1 MPILGQVPQGGEK
14 TATGRR
20 PGRRVDK
27 EFLSIALLVALGV
40 VLHRLEALLPLPSPW
55 VKLGLANI
63 MTLVALVFL
72 GMRAAFLVA
81 FLRVALGSIFG
92 GTFLS
97 PAFFL
102 SFAGGLSAAAVMA
115 LVYMNGKS
123 PFSMMGVCLAGA
135 CAHMAAVFFSVQFF
149 LALPNAFYALLPFF
163 FSVALFSGYLT
174 GTIANNLIGRFRRE
188 GVSLS

>member
-1 MPILGQVPQGGEK
+1 MTSLSEPPKYVEK
-14 TATGRR
+14 N
-20 PGRRVDK
+20 
-27 EFLSIALLVALGV
+27 FLSVALLVALGV

-55 VKLGLANI
+55 IKLGLANI

-72 GMRAAFLVA
+72 GPREAFLVA
-81 FLRVALGSIFG
+81 FLRVVLGSIFG

-102 SFAGGLSAAAVMA
+102 SFAGGLTAAAVMA

-135 CAHMAAVFFSVQFF
+135 CAHMGVVFFCVQFF
-149 LALPNAFYALLPFF
+149 LVRQSAFYSLLPFF
-163 FSVALFSGYLT
+163 FSFALFSGYLT
-174 GTIANNLIGRFRRE
+174 GAIANNLIGRFRRD
-188 GVSLS
+188 GVSLG